1 MNKKIK
7 TTDSSM
13 NVNTSTIDVVE
24 IDGISFEKD
33 ERFPWVDIYR
43 IGHEGKEFM
52 EEVDEEEMPTG
63 LDELKVFALN
73 WYFNN
78 VEIVI
83 VKEG

>member
-1 MNKKIK
+1 MSKKIK
-7 TTDSSM
+7 TTDSNM
-13 NVNTSTIDVVE
+13 DVNTSTIDVVE

-43 IGHEGKEFM
+43 IGNEEKEFM

-78 VEIVI
+78 VEII
-83 VKEG
+83 KEG